1 MANPNVAP
9 IGIFGGTFDPVHYG
23 HLRLAQEIAESMRMA
38 EVRFMPSG
46 TPPHRAAP
54 QVTSLQRLAM
64 VRLATAGNPLFT
76 VDDREV
82 QRSGPGYTI
91 DTLIEL
97 RREVGPARPLCV
109 LLGADAFLEL
119 ATWHRWHELFTL
131 AHLVVAHRPGFPPE
145 SWPQRMPQPLAREY
159 ETRLMHQSFA
169 VHLSPAGGIAT
180 QAIAALDI
188 SASMIRDSLAR
199 DVSPR
204 YLLPDP
210 VLDYIRSNGLYVTQE
225 VNETR

>member
-1 MANPNVAP
+1 MAIRPVAV
-9 IGIFGGTFDPVHYG
+9 FGGTFDPIHFG
-23 HLRLAQEIAESMRMA
+23 HLRLAQELAESVHLE
-38 EVRFMPSG
+38 EVRFMPGG

-54 QVTSLQRLAM
+54 QVTAEQRLEM
-64 VRLATAGNPLFT
+64 VRLALGNNPLFKL
-76 VDDREV
+76 DDREV
-82 QRSGPGYTI
+82 RRRGPGYTV
-91 DTLIEL
+91 DTLVEL
-97 RREVGPARPLCV
+97 RSEVGKERPLCL

-119 ATWHRWHELFTL
+119 ATWHRWHELFAL
-131 AHLVVAHRPGFPPE
+131 AHIIIAHRPGFPPE
-145 SWPQRMPQPLAREY
+145 SWPARMPEPLAREY
-159 ETRLMHQSFA
+159 SARLMRQPFA
-169 VHLSPAGGIAT
+169 VHLSAAGGIVT

-225 VNETR
+225 VNEAR

>member
-1 MANPNVAP
+1 MSIAP

-23 HLRLAQEIAESMRMA
+23 HLRLAQEVAESMRMA
-38 EVRFMPSG
+38 EVTFVPSG

-54 QVTSLQRLAM
+54 QVTSLQRLEM
-64 VRLATAGNPLFT
+64 VRLAVDGNPLFT

-82 QRSGPGYTI
+82 RRSGPGYTI

-97 RREVGPARPLCV
+97 RRAAGGTRPLCV

-119 ATWHRWHELFTL
+119 ATWHRWHELFGL
-131 AHLVVAHRPGFPPE
+131 AHLIVAHRPGFPPE

-159 ETRLMHQSFA
+159 EARLLHQPFA

-188 SASMIRDSLAR
+188 SGSMIRDSLAR
-199 DVSPR
+199 GVSPR
-204 YLLPDP
+204 YLLPDA
-210 VLDYIRSNGLYVTQE
+210 VLDYIRSNDLYVTKE
-225 VNETR
+225 VNEAR